1 MPNRWSI
8 VCVQYIVILLNFRR
22 GVQFSHFGSCTN
34 TTDLSKEQCYRD
46 LDCKQ
51 VFVALYSLQRS
62 IMTTTIFWIIYF
74 WSLVALCT
82 LKRYRE
88 NISFNINTIEKSYFS
103 YVAQIFCQILSVVGQ
118 SKRRAQMDYLE
129 LDLFVAPMEMFM
141 RQSVTWRKE
150 HVGKWSMTGCSFR

>member
-1 MPNRWSI
+1 MA
-8 VCVQYIVILLNFRR
+8 FRR

-51 VFVALYSLQRS
+51 VFAALYSLRR
-62 IMTTTIFWIIYF
+62 IIIATKILKIRYF
-74 WSLVALCT
+74 CSSVALCS

-88 NISFNINTIEKSYFS
+88 NISFYINTMDKSYFS

-129 LDLFVAPMEMFM
+129 LDLFVAPMEMCM

-150 HVGKWSMTGCSFR
+150 RVGKWSMTDCSFR